1 MLVVPLDLTL
11 SGILCYVRQSG
22 DKQRVA
28 QSSLK
33 PSFVEDNNGWYISV
47 FCGSL
52 TDQLYVNKLDVSKKA
67 LGKCILAKGG
77 WHSPPEFETL
87 NWWEEN

>member
-1 MLVVPLDLTL
+1 MV
-11 SGILCYVRQSG
+11 SCAMFARSG

-47 FCGSL
+47 VCGSL
-52 TDQLYVNKLDVSKKA
+52 TGQLYVNKLDVSKKA
-67 LGKCILAKGG
+67 LSNASWLKGAG
-77 WHSPPEFETL
+77 TL
-87 NWWEEN
+87 HLSLRHLVGRKQKLHPHLL

>member
-1 MLVVPLDLTL
+1 MV
-11 SGILCYVRQSG
+11 SCAMSARSG

-47 FCGSL
+47 VCGSL
-52 TDQLYVNKLDVSKKA
+52 TGQLYVNKLDVSKKA
-67 LGKCILAKGG
+67 LSNASWLKGAG
-77 WHSPPEFETL
+77 TL
-87 NWWEEN
+87 HLSLRHLVGRKQKLHPHLL

>member
-1 MLVVPLDLTL
+1 M
-11 SGILCYVRQSG
+11 SARSG

-47 FCGSL
+47 VCGSL
-52 TDQLYVNKLDVSKKA
+52 TGQLYVNKLDVAIKES
-67 LGKCILAKGG
+67 L
-77 WHSPPEFETL
+77 E
-87 NWWEEN
+87 